1 MSNYHS
7 TMRNAI
13 PETTEWEDLQVK
25 HGNWEAREK
34 PEPPPEW
41 APREERSAKEKVE
54 ACDEA
59 GDLSDLED
67 DFDDDRFM
75 AQYREARLKE
85 LRMKEEAAA
94 RVKILPQGHGE
105 PVFIKRDEFIKHVT
119 EAEHGTWVVVF
130 LFQNG
135 HEGCELMSRCLTE
148 LSRKYVG
155 TKFVKIISTDCI
167 ANYPDQL
174 LPTFILYKDGKV
186 QTTLEGL
193 AKFGGKRVT
202 PESVAFE
209 LNSLFPD
216 DPVVTLAGHSGE
228 QSQQEVVKSA
238 LNRFIKESEN
248 LTLSDE
254 EDGLFD

>member
-1 MSNYHS
+1 
-7 TMRNAI
+7 
-13 PETTEWEDLQVK
+13 
-25 HGNWEAREK
+25 
-34 PEPPPEW
+34 
-41 APREERSAKEKVE
+41 
-54 ACDEA
+54 
-59 GDLSDLED
+59 
-67 DFDDDRFM
+67 
-75 AQYREARLKE
+75 
-85 LRMKEEAAA
+85 
-94 RVKILPQGHGE
+94 
-105 PVFIKRDEFIKHVT
+105 
-119 EAEHGTWVVVF
+119 
-130 LFQNG
+130 
-135 HEGCELMSRCLTE
+135 MSRCLAE

-174 LPTFILYKDGKV
+174 LPTLILYKDGKV

>member
-174 LPTFILYKDGKV
+174 LPTLILYKDGKV

-202 PESVAFE
+202 PESKEEQERTYCNRCCSSLLPPHNKPKASHVA
-209 LNSLFPD
+209 S
-216 DPVVTLAGHSGE
+216 H
-228 QSQQEVVKSA
+228 
-238 LNRFIKESEN
+238 FIFSSIGRIVDRWKAAIPYLDS
-248 LTLSDE
+248 
-254 EDGLFD
+254 